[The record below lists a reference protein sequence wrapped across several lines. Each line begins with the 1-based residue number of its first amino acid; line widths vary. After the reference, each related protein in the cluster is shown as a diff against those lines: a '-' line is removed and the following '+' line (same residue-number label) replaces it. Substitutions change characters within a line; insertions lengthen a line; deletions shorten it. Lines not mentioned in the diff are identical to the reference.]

1 MNNYHLEIFS
11 KKIREEH
18 ASFIEKYAVNK
29 TVYEV
34 LDDIDKIY
42 TYTRLL
48 DYLLK
53 NASNYN
59 IKYLPK
65 NDILETFYT
74 DFVRTR
80 YELTNDD
87 LREFFEDEMKKNKE
101 ELFLYDGV

>member
-42 TYTRLL
+42 T
-48 DYLLK
+48 
-53 NASNYN
+53 
-59 IKYLPK
+59 
-65 NDILETFYT
+65 
-74 DFVRTR
+74 
-80 YELTNDD
+80 
-87 LREFFEDEMKKNKE
+87 
-101 ELFLYDGV
+101 